1 LGDLA
6 SRYQAVAEKA
16 HRLGER
22 AETDHNRI
30 RDLERGL
37 EESVRLWQYQKNAYS
52 SNTLATANIQR
63 LLSEISRDLDNLK
76 RQYRQGI
83 KNYNQIE
90 QDLIQLSRKANST
103 LIPIEDNQKIDING
117 EIRMERS

>member
-1 LGDLA
+1 
-6 SRYQAVAEKA
+6 
-16 HRLGER
+16 
-22 AETDHNRI
+22 
-30 RDLERGL
+30 
-37 EESVRLWQYQKNAYS
+37 
-52 SNTLATANIQR
+52 
-63 LLSEISRDLDNLK
+63 LK